1 MRADAHCARRAPRK
15 AVNSLSVAIGVSSQ
29 CRCDKVPDQCAA
41 MPRAGPAI
49 NSRDPMLTRLPLGK
63 HVDNRF
69 AEERGELALTL
80 EQNDG
85 VEDGSPATALVL
97 EQNI

>member
-1 MRADAHCARRAPRK
+1 
-15 AVNSLSVAIGVSSQ
+15 
-29 CRCDKVPDQCAA
+29 

-49 NSRDPMLTRLPLGK
+49 NSRDPTLTRVPLGI

-69 AEERGELALTL
+69 AEERGKIALIL

-85 VEDGSPATALVL
+85 VEDGSPATPLVM
-97 EQNI
+97 EQHI